1 LIKQKTFFVEMLSQ
15 VMSRHS
21 KVTICLGLVVIVV
34 LAIREP
40 GSMKKDETRS
50 VLEELTSTLGGS
62 EEIAFGQS
70 LFQVM

>member
-1 LIKQKTFFVEMLSQ
+1 MLSQ

-21 KVTICLGLVVIVV
+21 KVSICLGLVVIVV
-34 LAIREP
+34 LAIREQP
-40 GSMKKDETRS
+40 GSNEARS
-50 VLEELTSTLGGS
+50 VMEELTSTLGGS